1 MSINPAPDFS
11 VRARRLM
18 KEYKEIQKI
27 QNCKSD
33 PVFTVIFQN
42 IFLWKPCIFTFDLT
56 ITGGTYK

>member
-27 QNCKSD
+27 QNCKSN
-33 PVFTVIFQN
+33 PVFTVN
-42 IFLWKPCIFTFDLT
+42 IIKSYSLYKETYFHYFLFP
-56 ITGGTYK
+56 GGTY